1 MSRKLVSFDWAM
13 KKILREKAN
22 FEILE
27 GFLSELLGFDIKIEE
42 ILESEA
48 NQDDEFDK
56 FNRVDMLVK
65 NDKGEL
71 ILIELQHNSE
81 TDYFHRMIYGT
92 SKLICQYI
100 DGGRGYKQ
108 VKKVYSVN
116 IVYFDLGQGE
126 DYLYHG
132 KMDFKGLNKKE
143 SDLKL
148 SNYQKREFNKS
159 EVYEIFPEYYIIKVN
174 SFNDIAKNTIDEW
187 IYFLKTEEIQDN
199 FKAKGLEK
207 AKEKLDVLKLTYE
220 EKLKYQRK
228 VENKMLE
235 ISLLDTAK
243 IEGKMEGEQVGIE
256 KGKVEGEKLAK
267 IEIAK
272 KMLSKKQDLEII
284 NEFTGL
290 TIEEI
295 KKLEP

>member
-27 GFLSELLGFDIKIEE
+27 GFLSELLCFDVSIIE

-243 IEGKMEGEQVGIE
+243 IEGEQVGIE
-256 KGKVEGEKLAK
+256 KGEKQKA

-284 NEFTGL
+284 SEFTGL

>member
-27 GFLSELLGFDIKIEE
+27 GFLSELLYFDIKIEE

-48 NQDDEFDK
+48 NKDDEFDK

-65 NDKGEL
+65 NNKGEL

-132 KMDFKGLNKKE
+132 KIDFKGLNKKE

-174 SFNDIAKNTIDEW
+174 SFNNIAKNTIDEW

-243 IEGKMEGEQVGIE
+243 IEGEQVGIE
-256 KGKVEGEKLAK
+256 KGEKQKA

-284 NEFTGL
+284 SEFTGL

>member
-27 GFLSELLGFDIKIEE
+27 GFLSELLCFDIKIEE

-81 TDYFHRMIYGT
+81 TDYFHRMVYGT

-243 IEGKMEGEQVGIE
+243 IEGKMEGKIEGIE
-256 KGKVEGEKLAK
+256 EGEKLAK

-272 KMLSKKQDLEII
+272 NLLKQNIDLNII
-284 NEFTGL
+284 SISTGL
-290 TIEEI
+290 SIQEI
-295 KKLEP
+295 DKLKG

>member
-13 KKILREKAN
+13 KKILRKKSN

-207 AKEKLDVLKLTYE
+207 AKEKLDMLKLTYE

-235 ISLLDTAK
+235 ISLLDSAK
-243 IEGKMEGEQVGIE
+243 IEGKIEGEQVGIE
-256 KGKVEGEKLAK
+256 KGEKLAK

-272 KMLSKKQDLEII
+272 NLLDILDIETIAKK
-284 NEFTGL
+284 TGL
-290 TIEEI
+290 TIKEI
-295 KKLEP
+295 EDLK

>member
-13 KKILREKAN
+13 KKILRKKSN

-81 TDYFHRMIYGT
+81 TDYFHRMVYGT

-148 SNYQKREFNKS
+148 SNYQKREFNKN

-220 EKLKYQRK
+220 ERLKYQRK

-243 IEGKMEGEQVGIE
+243 IEGKMKGEQEGIE
-256 KGKVEGEKLAK
+256 KGEKLAK

-272 KMLSKKQDLEII
+272 KSLLKGLDVDVIADL
-284 NEFTGL
+284 TGL
-290 TIEEI
+290 SIKEI
-295 KKLEP
+295 KDLK

>member
-13 KKILREKAN
+13 KRILREKAN

-27 GFLSELLGFDIKIEE
+27 GFLSELLKFDVKIQE

-48 NQDDEFDK
+48 NQDSEIDR
-56 FNRVDMLVK
+56 FNRVNMLVK
-65 NDKGEL
+65 NEQNEL

-81 TDYFHRMIYGT
+81 IDYFHRMIYGT

-100 DGGRGYKQ
+100 DSGEGYKQ

-116 IVYFDLGQGE
+116 IVYFDLGQGD
-126 DYLYHG
+126 DYIYHG
-132 KMDFKGLNKKE
+132 TNDFMGLNNQK

-148 SNYQKREFNKS
+148 STYQKNKFKKG
-159 EVYEIFPEYYIIKVN
+159 EVFEIFPEYYIIKVN

-187 IYFLKTEEIQDN
+187 IYFLKTEDIKDN

-207 AKEKLDVLKLTYE
+207 AKEQLDYLKLPEE
-220 EKLKYQRK
+220 EKLKYQRR
-228 VENKMLE
+228 VENRMLE

-243 IEGKMEGEQVGIE
+243 FEGKMEGKIEGKMEG
-256 KGKVEGEKLAK
+256 K

-272 KMLSKKQDLEII
+272 NLLDILDVETIAKK
-284 NEFTGL
+284 TGL
-290 TIEEI
+290 SIEEI
-295 KKLEP
+295 EELKKN